1 VVTVPPSFDFAALRE
16 AGEAVC
22 ALANDLESS
31 AQPGFLLIGLHDD
44 GSPAG
49 LRIDDA
55 TLQKLA
61 QIRSDGMLQ
70 PLPSLA
76 ISKASLP
83 DGDVAVIEVQPTD
96 DPPMRHRG
104 RIWVRVGPTTQ
115 VASAQDERRLVERRH
130 AMHQPFDH
138 TVVHSARLEDPLAF
152 APEVLE
158 RNERTA
164 AERLEALRLAHA
176 EMPTIAGVIVLAPN
190 PRLYVPGAYI
200 QFVRFAGSDVTSP
213 IQDQREIIGKIS
225 GVLSDVVEVLKINNQ
240 VALSIGDAATDVKR
254 PQYSV
259 AALQEHLAA
268 MFSEMGLRVLAV
280 DLDPQS
286 NLSAMCIDDLDM
298 LEWFDAAD
306 SRNTLFGAV
315 EPIMDGLGDYYL
327 PKPYAVSERFG
338 LLVGDL
344 GLSRY
349 EDFLA
354 EAWST
359 IFDQRR
365 DALLKTT
372 AFARIQAQAAMQWEA
387 DVVLI
392 DVGPNLGALNRAALI
407 GADDVIIPLAPDLF
421 SIQALRNL
429 GPTLRSWRSGW
440 RDRRYRFASPPFAIP
455 IGRMEP
461 LGYVVMQ
468 HAMRL
473 DRPVL
478 AYGRWMAQIPTTY
491 ERFIQNREG
500 TPGLDARQ
508 DSNCLAMLKN
518 YRSLMPLAMDAHR
531 PMFMLTPG
539 DGAIGA
545 QQDAV
550 RSCYRDF
557 EELAKTVAAR
567 IGLQL
572 PLYDVTVSARQR

>member
-1 VVTVPPSFDFAALRE
+1 VVTVPPPFDFAPLRK
-16 AGEAVC
+16 AGESARVEFKAGPNSDLREAVC
-22 ALANDLESS
+22 ALANDLEGS

-76 ISKASLP
+76 ITKASLP
-83 DGDVAVIEVQPTD
+83 GGDVAVIEVQPTD

-225 GVLSDVVEVLKINNQ
+225 DVLSDVVEVLKINNQ

-259 AALQEHLAA
+259 AALQE
-268 MFSEMGLRVLAV
+268 LAV
-280 DLDPQS
+280 NAVLHRRYDGTNAP
-286 NLSAMCIDDLDM
+286 
-298 LEWFDAAD
+298 
-306 SRNTLFGAV
+306 SRLYFFEDRVEITNPGGLFGAV
-315 EPIMDGLGDYYL
+315 RQRDLEFGGVNDY
-327 PKPYAVSERFG
+327 
-338 LLVGDL
+338 
-344 GLSRY
+344 
-349 EDFLA
+349 
-354 EAWST
+354 
-359 IFDQRR
+359 
-365 DALLKTT
+365 
-372 AFARIQAQAAMQWEA
+372 
-387 DVVLI
+387 
-392 DVGPNLGALNRAALI
+392 
-407 GADDVIIPLAPDLF
+407 
-421 SIQALRNL
+421 RN
-429 GPTLRSWRSGW
+429 
-440 RDRRYRFASPPFAIP
+440 
-455 IGRMEP
+455 
-461 LGYVVMQ
+461 
-468 HAMRL
+468 
-473 DRPVL
+473 PVL
-478 AYGRWMAQIPTTY
+478 ADALKTLGFAQRFGFGIPFVRKALLANGNLLP
-491 ERFIQNREG
+491 EF
-500 TPGLDARQ
+500 DAQPEYFR
-508 DSNCLAMLKN
+508 
-518 YRSLMPLAMDAHR
+518 
-531 PMFMLTPG
+531 
-539 DGAIGA
+539 
-545 QQDAV
+545 
-550 RSCYRDF
+550 
-557 EELAKTVAAR
+557 
-567 IGLQL
+567 
-572 PLYDVTVSARQR
+572 VTVRAA